1 MARRPH
7 NCGMIAR
14 FLAVFA
20 LIAPAL
26 PAAAA
31 PAVRIPFAPP
41 SLEQVLDEA
50 EALEPLQTV
59 IVARDGAVLAER
71 GYRGHSPGAP
81 TNIKSASK
89 SVISALVG
97 AAIDKGVLEGLDQP
111 IAPLLASDLPTD
123 PDPRL
128 FEITIGD
135 LLSMQAGLERTS
147 GRNYGAWVTSRN
159 WVRHALSRPFVTDPG
174 GRMLYSTGSTHL
186 LSAILTRTS

>member
-14 FLAVFA
+14 FLALFA

-31 PAVRIPFAPP
+31 PMVRIPFAPP
-41 SLEQVLDEA
+41 PLEEVLDEA
-50 EALEPLQTV
+50 AALEPLQTV

-71 GYRGHSPGAP
+71 GYRGHSVTAP

-97 AAIDKGVLEGLDQP
+97 AAIDKGVLEGPDQP
-111 IAPLLASDLPTD
+111 IAPLLKADLPDD

-128 FEITIGD
+128 NEITIGN

-147 GRNYGAWVTSRN
+147 GPNYGRWVQSGN
-159 WVRHALSRPFVTDPG
+159 WVRFALAQPFV
-174 GRMLYSTGSTHL
+174 
-186 LSAILTRTS
+186 